1 MRLDGLLRR
10 QHGVLTLAQAREAGL
25 SAHAVGSRVRSGR
38 WQRLGRAVFLA
49 SELPPDGEAVLR
61 AAVLGRGERA
71 TASGLAAAWWHGLID
86 ELHRPVEV
94 TVPRVG
100 LRGSRPGVRL
110 RRRDLAAADRVELRY
125 LWTTAL
131 PLTVIEAAVQLGA
144 EGPALL
150 DRALQRRVRFPTVV
164 RAHNR
169 NLGRHGSARAGELL
183 VAAADR
189 AASQAERVLIALLR
203 AHRITGWRRHYWL
216 EGYELDVAFPAA
228 RVAIEVDGWAWH
240 SSPERFRADRRRQNA
255 LVLAGWIV
263 LRFTWHD
270 LTARPAGV
278 VARIRRALTP

>member
-10 QHGVLTLAQAREAGL
+10 QHGLLTLAQAREAGL

-38 WQRLGRAVFLA
+38 WQRLGRAVFLV
-49 SELPPDGEAVLR
+49 SELPPDDEALLR

-71 TASGLAAAWWHGLID
+71 TASGLAAAWWHGLVE
-86 ELHRPVEV
+86 ELCWPVEV
-94 TVPRVG
+94 TVPRCGV
-100 LRGSRPGVRL
+100 RGSRPGVRL
-110 RRRDLAAADRVELRY
+110 RRRDLAAADRVELRHM
-125 LWTTAL
+125 WTTAL
-131 PLTVIEAAVQLGA
+131 PLTVVEAAVHRGVEGA
-144 EGPALL
+144 ALL

-169 NLGRHGSARAGELL
+169 NLGRHGSARASELL

-203 AHRITGWRRHYWL
+203 EHRITGWRRHYRV

-240 SSPERFRADRRRQNA
+240 TSPERFRADRQRQNA
-255 LVLAGWIV
+255 LVLAGWTV

-270 LTARPAGV
+270 LTSRPGDVIAE
-278 VARIRRALTP
+278 IRRALAR